1 MLAVTLCTLSFVV
14 RPPLAPFGA
23 RRHAPVRAVLPPA
36 DGVAASASLGHVLV
50 LLAENDGESTRP
62 VADLVEND
70 VAVAYL
76 VVLAFLFSFLA
87 YLALAD
93 QRAKKRKAEDMREV
107 MAATER
113 LREQGKLDEAN
124 VLEREMRRADREE
137 KRDAKAAAKS
147 AKKPP
152 IGGQAEPEEGNRF
165 ARRIQARSGLDDDDE
180 KPKRSGARARRSGRK
195 RR

>member
-1 MLAVTLCTLSFVV
+1 M
-14 RPPLAPFGA
+14 
-23 RRHAPVRAVLPPA
+23 
-36 DGVAASASLGHVLV
+36 

-93 QRAKKRKAEDMREV
+93 QRIKKRKQEDMLEV
-107 MAATER
+107 MAATEG
-113 LREQGKLDEAN
+113 LREQGKLEAAN
-124 VLEREMRRADREE
+124 VLEREMRRADRAE
-137 KRDAKAAAKS
+137 KREAKAAAKPAARGS
-147 AKKPP
+147 
-152 IGGQAEPEEGNRF
+152 EPEEGNRF
-165 ARRIQARSGLDDDDE
+165 ARRIQARSGVDDDDE